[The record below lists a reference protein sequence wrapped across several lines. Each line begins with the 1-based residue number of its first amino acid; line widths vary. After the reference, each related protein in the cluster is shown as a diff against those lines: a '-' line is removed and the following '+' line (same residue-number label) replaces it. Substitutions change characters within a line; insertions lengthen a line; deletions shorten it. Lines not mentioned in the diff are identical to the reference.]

1 MTQNKRRH
9 QAMVLVWVPAA
20 GTNYWCDFESDA
32 KTLAALI
39 ERLRAGAERGEWLR
53 WRIIT
58 IEQEEMGVCR

>member
-1 MTQNKRRH
+1 MTQTKRRH

-20 GTNYWCDFESDA
+20 NTNYWCDFESDA
-32 KTLAALI
+32 KTLAALV

-58 IEQEEMGVCR
+58 IEHEEMGVCR